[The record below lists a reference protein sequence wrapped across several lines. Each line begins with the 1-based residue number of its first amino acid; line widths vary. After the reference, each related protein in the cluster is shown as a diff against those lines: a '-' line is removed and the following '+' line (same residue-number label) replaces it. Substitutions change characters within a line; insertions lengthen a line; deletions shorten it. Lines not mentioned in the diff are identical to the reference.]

1 MSEITYNKLLP
12 YYKEILNSIPESIDF
27 NFIPVK
33 QISSKQITLCNSSE
47 ISIYFKISNAEG
59 YIFKPD
65 EGILSK
71 NKPLTIEIII
81 EPNSASV
88 LVANAQITLDK
99 KISKIFKLSCVS
111 KYPYLTINRT
121 HLDLGIIEYGKSSY
135 GEIIISNTEMV
146 PGKFNII
153 QTSIQPGKHPKIFKL
168 STTKGEIPPQNS
180 FLIKIN
186 FTPFFPRSTSY
197 ETYEIRTLGGNILK
211 FSLTGGCTP
220 LKIFLNCKHIN
231 FNTVELG
238 NSMTK
243 LIRIYNESDM
253 ETDYQIMHTNGSSVF
268 YIKESEIQGTVRPH
282 TNIRVNVTFKPNQ
295 TSLFYERIYIIS
307 KNHAI
312 FSLDLY
318 GSCHDLLNMNFVE
331 EFHLW
336 LWII

>member
-88 LVANAQITLDK
+88 LVSNAQITLDK

-121 HLDLGIIEYGKSSY
+121 HLDLGIIEYGKSSC
-135 GEIIISNTEMV
+135 GEIIITNTEMV

-168 STTKGEIPPQNS
+168 STTKGEIPPQN
-180 FLIKIN
+180 
-186 FTPFFPRSTSY
+186 
-197 ETYEIRTLGGNILK
+197 
-211 FSLTGGCTP
+211 
-220 LKIFLNCKHIN
+220 
-231 FNTVELG
+231 
-238 NSMTK
+238 
-243 LIRIYNESDM
+243 
-253 ETDYQIMHTNGSSVF
+253 
-268 YIKESEIQGTVRPH
+268 YI
-282 TNIRVNVTFKPNQ
+282 
-295 TSLFYERIYIIS
+295 
-307 KNHAI
+307 
-312 FSLDLY
+312 
-318 GSCHDLLNMNFVE
+318 
-331 EFHLW
+331 
-336 LWII
+336 